1 MVGQIM
7 ARREDI
13 VKEIVSLLKAQRS
26 VKLGVVERDPIDPTQ
41 LAKTAFPAVFLET
54 TNENIEDITMTMGS
68 DGLMR
73 EGVMEVNVVLLIG
86 GTQRDTQRNI
96 AVEAIEN
103 TLMANRSLPVNN
115 VPLVEDIRLSRV
127 ETVVIGE
134 SAPFASCRM
143 VFTVEYCY
151 TINQT

>member
-1 MVGQIM
+1 M

-13 VKEIVSLLKAQRS
+13 MVSIMTLLKAQRS
-26 VKLGVVERDPIDPTQ
+26 VKLGVVQRDPIDPDQ
-41 LAKTAFPAVFLET
+41 LAKTAFPAVYLET
-54 TNENIEDITMTMGS
+54 SDENIEDITMTMGS
-68 DGLMR
+68 VGLMR
-73 EGVMEVNVVLLIG
+73 EGIMEVDLVLLIG
-86 GTQRDTQRNI
+86 GRERDTQRNI

-103 TLMANRSLPVNN
+103 TLMADRSLDGT
-115 VPLVEDIRLSRV
+115 VEDIRLSRV
-127 ETVVIGE
+127 ETVQVGQ

>member
-1 MVGQIM
+1 M

-13 VKEIVSLLKAQRS
+13 MVSIMTLLKAQRS
-26 VKLGVVERDPIDPTQ
+26 VKLGVVQRDPIDPNQ
-41 LAKTAFPAVFLET
+41 LAKTAFPAVYLET
-54 TNENIEDITMTMGS
+54 SDENIEDITMTMGS
-68 DGLMR
+68 VGLQR
-73 EGVMEVNVVLLIG
+73 EGIMEVDLVLLIG
-86 GTQRDTQRNI
+86 GRERDTQRNI

-103 TLMANRSLPVNN
+103 TLMADRSLDGT
-115 VPLVEDIRLSRV
+115 VEDIRLSRV
-127 ETVVIGE
+127 ETVQVGQ

>member
-1 MVGQIM
+1 M

-13 VKEIVSLLKAQRS
+13 MVSVMNLLKAQRS
-26 VKLGVVERDPIDPTQ
+26 VKLGVVQRDPIDPNE
-41 LAKTAFPAVFLET
+41 LAKTAFPAVYLET
-54 TNENIEDITMTMGS
+54 SDENIEDITMTMGS
-68 DGLMR
+68 VGLQR
-73 EGVMEVNVVLLIG
+73 EGIMEVDLVLLIG
-86 GTQRDTQRNI
+86 GRERDTQRNI

-103 TLMANRSLPVNN
+103 TLMADRSLDGT
-115 VPLVEDIRLSRV
+115 VEDIRLSRV
-127 ETVVIGE
+127 ETVQVGQ